1 MWALVENNEVSKV
14 FPRPKAITIGDVNYP
29 SNIFSVWSSD
39 DLEGIGIYEVVIDNT
54 NYKNPEYYINTN
66 QSFTFADDTVTAS
79 YGTAT
84 AKPLDDWSEEI
95 DGITHNNKGLKTL
108 HKEVIDIQAYGLLE
122 PNDWLVVRNQEAG
135 TAIPSDWS
143 TYRTNVR
150 STATTMKGLIDGVSD
165 VDALEALYT
174 YVNEGTE
181 QNPNYVRPL
190 GEWPTAPSS

>member
-14 FPRPKAITIGDVNYP
+14 FPRAKAITIGDVNYP
-29 SNIFSVWSSD
+29 SNIFSIWPSD

-54 NYKNPEYYINTN
+54 NYKNPEYYINTD
-66 QSFTFADDTVTAS
+66 QSFSFADDTVTAS

-84 AKPLDDWSEEI
+84 ARPLDDSTND
-95 DGITHNNKGLKTL
+95 DGVVTKGLKTL
-108 HKEVIDIQAYGLLE
+108 HKEVINSQAYGFLK

-150 STATTMKGLIDGVSD
+150 STAATMKGLIDDVTD
-165 VDALEALYT
+165 VDGLAALYV
-174 YVNEGTE
+174 YNDA
-181 QNPNYVRPL
+181 NPPVRPL

>member
-14 FPRPKAITIGDVNYP
+14 YNNPKAITIGDVNYP

-54 NYKNPEYYINTN
+54 NYKNSEYYINTN
-66 QSFTFADDTVTAS
+66 QSFDFANDTVTAS

-84 AKPLDDWSEEI
+84 AKPLDDWTSTDD
-95 DGITHNNKGLKTL
+95 DGVTHNHKGLKTL
-108 HKEVIDIQAYGLLE
+108 HKEVIDSQAYSLLE

-150 STATTMKGLIDGVSD
+150 STAATMKGLIDDVTD
-165 VDALEALYT
+165 VDGLAALYV
-174 YVNEGTE
+174 YNDAE
-181 QNPNYVRPL
+181 PPVRPL
-190 GEWPTAPSS
+190 GEWPTPPSS

>member
-66 QSFTFADDTVTAS
+66 QSFNFANDTVTAS

-84 AKPLDDWSEEI
+84 ARPLDDSTND
-95 DGITHNNKGLKTL
+95 DGVVTKGLKTL
-108 HKEVIDIQAYGLLE
+108 HKEVIDSQAYGLLE

-143 TYRTNVR
+143 TFRTNVR
-150 STATTMKGLIDGVSD
+150 STASTMKGLIDDVSD
-165 VDALEALYT
+165 VDGLAALYVYDPET
-174 YVNEGTE
+174 DT
-181 QNPNYVRPL
+181 RPL

>member
-54 NYKNPEYYINTN
+54 NHKNPEYYINTD
-66 QSFTFADDTVTAS
+66 QSFAFADDTVTAS

-84 AKPLDDWSEEI
+84 AKLLDDSTDN
-95 DGITHNNKGLKTL
+95 DGNVIKGLKTL
-108 HKEVIDIQAYGLLE
+108 HKEVIDKQAYGLLQ
-122 PNDWLVVRNQEAG
+122 PSDWLVVRNQEAG

-143 TYRTNVR
+143 TFRTNVR
-150 STATTMKGLIDGVSD
+150 STASTMKGLIDGVSD
-165 VDALEALYT
+165 VDGLEALYVYDPET
-174 YVNEGTE
+174 GT
-181 QNPNYVRPL
+181 RPL
-190 GEWPTAPSS
+190 GEWPTSPSS